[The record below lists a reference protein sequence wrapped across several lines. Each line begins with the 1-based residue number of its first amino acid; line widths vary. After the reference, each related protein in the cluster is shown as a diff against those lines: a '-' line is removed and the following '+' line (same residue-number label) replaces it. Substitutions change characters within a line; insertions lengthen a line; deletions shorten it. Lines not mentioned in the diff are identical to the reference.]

1 MRLKKEYKQ
10 KLLAVLC
17 LPASVCMAVPAFA
30 AADLLAPPALAEMA
44 SLTDEEL
51 ADTSGQALFNMSY
64 LAPTDSRNLMG
75 AAGDV
80 GFYTLGVEGKL
91 ELNANISNL
100 QLGCG
105 GINGAGGCDV
115 DIKNVGLSGLP
126 TSYDAQGR
134 PVFENGRAA
143 TSAVIT
149 NPFIEFAFKSPNNP
163 AQREFVGFRLGA
175 AAMSAL
181 LTLGTENQNGPST
194 VDGIQSLSGFMRIKQ
209 TTGEATTQ
217 AATFGKQPNEAI
229 SGLLNALGNDRTF
242 TSEPGSADTLGVTV
256 PSLTTIFNVPGFQVN
271 GPRQSVASISGIT
284 TTLASVPLA
293 NGPLNQ
299 LKVNFDCIL
308 VIACSAKVALKAGS
322 AIQNLNMA
330 IDFNQSLSMIHN
342 IPMTGTGGYLSM
354 QGQDLRWPGAYTDPM
369 NPLNNDVARRGWW
382 MSFADQV
389 DLGYLQAQNPVDIRS
404 VFPQVAALMTAELLK
419 EQNRVYAPADAA
431 VGSLFGITIVT
442 PNPIIVDLNAATL
455 ANPATLSLSNLQL
468 VNQAV
473 VPNCWGSSK
482 FC

>member
-1 MRLKKEYKQ
+1 MKLKKEYKQ

-17 LPASVCMAVPAFA
+17 LPAVVCMSVPVFA
-30 AADLLAPPALAEMA
+30 AADVLAPPVLAEMA
-44 SLTDEEL
+44 SLSDDEL
-51 ADTSGQALFNMSY
+51 AETSGQALFNMSY

-134 PVFENGRAA
+134 PVFAGGRAA
-143 TSAVIT
+143 SSAMIT

-163 AQREFVGFRLGA
+163 SQREFVGFRLGA

-181 LTLGTENQNGPST
+181 LTLGTENQIAPST
-194 VDGIQSLSGFMRIKQ
+194 VDGIQSLSGFLRIKQ
-209 TTGEATTQ
+209 TTGQANTQ
-217 AATFGKQPNEAI
+217 ADNFGRRPNEQI
-229 SGLLNALGNDRTF
+229 QGLLNALGNDRTF
-242 TSEPGSADTLGVTV
+242 TSQPGDPDTLGVTI
-256 PSLTTIFNVPGFQVN
+256 PSLTTNFNVPGFQVN
-271 GPRQSVASISGIT
+271 GVRQSVASISGIT
-284 TTLASVPLA
+284 TKINAIPLA
-293 NGPLNQ
+293 NGPANQ
-299 LKVNFDCIL
+299 LRVTFDPIL
-308 VIACSAKVALKAGS
+308 GVADSAKVVLKAGS
-322 AIQNLNMA
+322 EVRNLNMA

-342 IPMTGTGGYLSM
+342 IPLTGTGGYLSM

-369 NPLNNDVARRGWW
+369 NAANNDVARRGWW
-382 MSFADQV
+382 MSFADEV
-389 DLGYLQAQNPVDIRS
+389 DLGFLQAQNEVNIQS
-404 VFPQVAALMTAELLK
+404 VFPQVAQLMTNELLK
-419 EQNRVYAPADAA
+419 EENRVYAPADAA
-431 VGSLFGITIVT
+431 IGSLFGLAIET

-455 ANPATLSLSNLQL
+455 ANPATLTLSNLQL

-473 VPNCWGSSK
+473 VSNCWGTSK